1 MDVKYRYAGA
11 SGATREGGDER
22 LSFSPDLLRE
32 PTFFVGQVSNHV
44 SFREA
49 ISTLHHVV
57 TSDLRFQ
64 PKDRTE
70 YMAWLESQKDVW
82 LAEAAA
88 QGKDASAKLKEVRH
102 ELSALNERSHG
113 MMRPFYDA
121 RGKYWKW
128 LYKVNR
134 DAWLVLDPV
143 IAVSPDEVSFECFST
158 DESTYG
164 RLSCDLEM
172 FDEIDEVAN
181 GVTNIDYSHAL
192 YDAFQQVRSYR
203 RTELRIEPGGFTAS
217 TDMGQEVFEQ
227 KIDLPDSWVRGF
239 LQVSAAMTLPAHRVT
254 LHPMDIHNLCFALKS
269 KKERHS
275 PRSLRFSLKPGQPP
289 EMIFE
294 PWETKIACPR
304 AIYHGDE
311 ALEIRMWGRRRL
323 LILERLIPI
332 ARSFELYLLG
342 NGMPAF
348 IVADLGPM
356 TFTLGLSGWTANDWS
371 RAGQFDLLAP
381 RKRIGVDSREKVF
394 SALSSRWLADAGELA
409 NVTGLDRAEVSSA
422 LTILAQHGRVMYDL
436 DKKLWRYRDVL
447 REPIDFEAMRF
458 TSDEEA
464 KADRLIVGGMVE
476 VLNWDSNSAEGRIT
490 DDGRDQRVRIEFDAD
505 ERLVNAH
512 CGCWH
517 HRTNGLTKGPC
528 EHILA
533 LRRSV
538 GEGSTKTSQVI
549 HGPWEGGQ

>member
-1 MDVKYRYAGA
+1 MEVTRRYAG
-11 SGATREGGDER
+11 SSQTTRENGEER

-44 SFREA
+44 NFREA

-70 YMAWLESQKDVW
+70 YMAWLDTQRDVW
-82 LAEAAA
+82 LAEAAS
-88 QGKDASAKLKEVRH
+88 QGAGAAEKLKAARE
-102 ELSALNERSHG
+102 ELGAINARSASLLK
-113 MMRPFYDA
+113 PFRQA
-121 RGKYWKW
+121 RGRYWKW
-128 LYKVNR
+128 LWHVNR
-134 DAWLVLDPV
+134 DAWWVLDPV
-143 IAVSPDEVSFECFST
+143 IAVSPDEISFECFST

-181 GVTNIDYSHAL
+181 GVTNIDYSYTL
-192 YDAFQQVRSYR
+192 YEAFQQVRSYR

-239 LQVSAAMTLPAHRVT
+239 LQVSSAMALPAHRVR

-269 KKERHS
+269 KKERRS
-275 PRSLRFSLKPGQPP
+275 PRSLRFNLKPGQPP

-294 PWETKIACPR
+294 PWEKRIPCPR
-304 AIYHGDE
+304 AVYHGGE
-311 ALEIRMWGRRRL
+311 EVEIRMWGRRRL

-332 ARSFELYLLG
+332 ARSFDLYLLG

-348 IVADLGPM
+348 VVADLGPM
-356 TFTLGLSGWTANDWS
+356 SFTLGLSGWTANDWS

-381 RKRIGVDSREKVF
+381 RRRIGQETREKVF
-394 SALSSRWLADAGELA
+394 SALSSRWLANEQEIATE
-409 NVTGLDRAEVSSA
+409 TGFERSEVSSA
-422 LTILAQHGRVMYDL
+422 LTILAQHGRAMYDL
-436 DKKLWRYRDVL
+436 DKKIWRYRDVV
-447 REPIDFEAMRF
+447 REPLDFEAMRF
-458 TSDEEA
+458 QS
-464 KADRLIVGGMVE
+464 
-476 VLNWDSNSAEGRIT
+476 
-490 DDGRDQRVRIEFDAD
+490 D

-512 CGCWH
+512 CGCDF
-517 HRTNGLTKGPC
+517 HRMNALRKGPC

-533 LRRSV
+533 VRRLTA
-538 GEGSTKTSQVI
+538 EGDLPSTI
-549 HGPWEGGQ
+549 IRGPWEGGK

>member
-1 MDVKYRYAGA
+1 MDVNYRYAGT
-11 SGATREGGDER
+11 SGATRDGDSER

-44 SFREA
+44 AFREA

-57 TSDLRFQ
+57 VSDLRFQ

-70 YMAWLESQKDVW
+70 YMAWLESQKDTW

-88 QGKDASAKLKEVRH
+88 QGKDADVKLKEVRL
-102 ELSALNERSHG
+102 ELDALNHRSRDT
-113 MMRPFYDA
+113 MRPFYEA

-134 DAWLVLDPV
+134 DAWFVLDPV

-239 LQVSAAMTLPAHRVT
+239 LQVSAAMTLPAHRVS

-269 KKERHS
+269 KKERQS
-275 PRSLRFSLKPGQPP
+275 PRSLRFVLNPGQPP
-289 EMIFE
+289 EMVFE
-294 PWETKIACPR
+294 PWERKIPCPR
-304 AIYHGDE
+304 AIYHGNE
-311 ALEIRMWGRRRL
+311 AVEIRMWGRRRL

-381 RKRIGVDSREKVF
+381 RKRIGQDSREKVF
-394 SALSSRWLADAGELA
+394 NALSSRWLADAGELA
-409 NVTGLDRAEVSSA
+409 SETGLDRGEVSSA

-436 DKKLWRYRDVL
+436 DKNLWRYRDVL
-447 REPIDFEAMRF
+447 REPIDFEAVRF
-458 TSDEEA
+458 NSDEEA
-464 KADRLIVGGMVE
+464 KADRLILGGMVE
-476 VLNWDSNSAEGRIT
+476 IFNRDSTSAEGRVT

-505 ERLVNAH
+505 DRLVNAE

-517 HRTNGLTKGPC
+517 HRANGLRKGPC

-533 LRRSV
+533 LRRFV
-538 GEGSTKTSQVI
+538 GEGGPQTSKVI
-549 HGPWEGGQ
+549 RGPWEGGQ

>member
-1 MDVKYRYAGA
+1 MEVTRRYAGA
-11 SGATREGGDER
+11 SHTTREGGEER
-22 LSFSPDLLRE
+22 LSFAPDLLRE

-82 LAEAAA
+82 LAEAAL
-88 QGKDASAKLKEVRH
+88 QGAGAAGKLKGARE
-102 ELSALNERSHG
+102 EMATLNQQSEKLLK
-113 MMRPFYDA
+113 PFRQA
-121 RGKYWKW
+121 RGRYWKW
-128 LYKVNR
+128 LWKVNR
-134 DAWLVLDPV
+134 DAWWVLDPV
-143 IAVSPDEVSFECFST
+143 IAVSPDEISFECFST

-172 FDEIDEVAN
+172 FDEIDEIAN
-181 GVTNIDYSHAL
+181 GVTNIDYSYTL
-192 YDAFQQVRSYR
+192 YEAFQQVRSYR

-239 LQVSAAMTLPAHRVT
+239 LQVSSAMALPAHRVT

-269 KKERHS
+269 KKERRS
-275 PRSLRFSLKPGQPP
+275 PRSLRFNLKPGQPP

-294 PWETKIACPR
+294 PWDTRISCPR
-304 AIYHGDE
+304 ALYHGGE
-311 ALEIRMWGRRRL
+311 EVEIRMWGRRRL

-332 ARSFELYLLG
+332 ARSFDLYLLG

-348 IVADLGPM
+348 VVVDLGPM
-356 TFTLGLSGWTANDWS
+356 SFTLGLSGWTANDWS

-381 RKRIGVDSREKVF
+381 RKKISTHTREKVF
-394 SALSSRWLADAGELA
+394 AALAARWMADEQELA
-409 NVTGLDRAEVSSA
+409 TETGIDRAEVSSA
-422 LTILAQHGRVMYDL
+422 LTILAQHGRAMYDL
-436 DKKLWRYRDVL
+436 DKKLWRYRDVV
-447 REPIDFEAMRF
+447 REPLDFDAMRF
-458 TSDEEA
+458 QSDEEA
-464 KADRLIVGGMVE
+464 KADRLILGGMVE
-476 VLNWDSNSAEGRIT
+476 ILKRDAHSAEGRVT
-490 DDGRDQRVRIEFDAD
+490 DDGRDQRVRIEFDSD

-512 CGCWH
+512 CGCEH
-517 HRTNGLTKGPC
+517 HKMNALRKGPC

-533 LRRSV
+533 LRRLTA
-538 GEGSTKTSQVI
+538 EGDLPSTI
-549 HGPWEGGQ
+549 IRGPWEGGA